1 MKRLFA
7 FVTAA
12 LLVFLVACD
21 SKDSWETVTIE
32 ACGEFRVPAEWE
44 VVVEEEFLSFVSETG
59 EVLLIEYYDGGE
71 LNPQFDNVEET
82 IWKRDVNY
90 SNSAGIGWYEIRYKD
105 GTSAEAVFLKFR
117 GDRMIELVCLD
128 NAVPDKMLKKI
139 TKSFVLY

>member
-7 FVTAA
+7 FVTAV

-59 EVLLIEYYDGGE
+59 EVLLIEYYDDGE

-105 GTSAEAVFLKFR
+105 GTSAEAVFLEFW